1 MLQTGEAITPAFVS
15 LAMATATRFQTIAAW
30 TLSVLLAA
38 LFLMSGYGKLTN
50 GQTAGGLNFD
60 EQFVAWG
67 LPAWFR
73 FPVGFAEVAGAIGLL
88 VPRLRFYASTGLML
102 VMGGAVLT
110 HLRIAEYGVAIVPLV
125 LGLLTAS
132 TAWITRPAW
141 VKERLGRSA
150 APVT

>member
-1 MLQTGEAITPAFVS
+1 MLQTGESITPGFVS
-15 LAMATATRFQTIAAW
+15 LAMASATRFRTIAAW

-50 GQTAGGLNFD
+50 GQTTGGLSFD

-73 FPVGFAEVAGAIGLL
+73 FPVGLAEVAGAIGVL
-88 VPRLRFYASTGLML
+88 VPRLRFYAAAGLTL

-110 HLRIAEYGVAIVPLV
+110 HLRIAEYGVAVVPLV
-125 LGLLTAS
+125 FGSLAATD
-132 TAWITRPAW
+132 AWLARPAW
-141 VKERLGRSA
+141 VQQGLARGPAEA
-150 APVT
+150 A